1 MAVPFRHVHNYTC
14 ANALK
19 QQLSA
24 CLVGYSYLYVAC
36 VVDLVSQIP
45 LSVTADKTKN
55 QGNGWIATGSMI
67 KSPYYIRNCKLLNV
81 IKEDL
86 RLPSS
91 VVISNADL
99 MGRGVKVLRAR
110 HL

>member
-1 MAVPFRHVHNYTC
+1 MAVPFRHVHSYTC

-19 QQLSA
+19 QQLGA

-36 VVDLVSQIP
+36 LVDMVSQIP
-45 LSVTADKTKN
+45 LSVIADAAKTE
-55 QGNGWIATGSMI
+55 GNGWITTGSMI
-67 KSPYYIRNCKLLNV
+67 KSLYCVRNCKLLNV

-91 VVISNADL
+91 VIISNTDL
-99 MGRGVKVLRAR
+99 MGRGI
-110 HL
+110 

>member
-1 MAVPFRHVHNYTC
+1 MAVPFRHVHNCTC

-19 QQLSA
+19 QQLGA

-36 VVDLVSQIP
+36 VVDMVSQIP
-45 LSVTADKTKN
+45 LSVIADKAKN
-55 QGNGWIATGSMI
+55 WGNGWVTTGSMI
-67 KSPYYIRNCKLLNV
+67 NSLCCVRNCNPLNV

-91 VVISNADL
+91 VIISNTDL
-99 MGRGVKVLRAR
+99 MGRGIKL
-110 HL
+110 